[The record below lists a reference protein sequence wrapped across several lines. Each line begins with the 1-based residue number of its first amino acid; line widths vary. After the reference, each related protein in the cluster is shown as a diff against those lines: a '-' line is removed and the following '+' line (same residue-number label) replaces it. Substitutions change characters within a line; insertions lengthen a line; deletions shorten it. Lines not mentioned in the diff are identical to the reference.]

1 MADIFFDGPA
11 PPAGRQ
17 WCAACLMLA
26 KQGAVQA
33 NQDAV
38 RAAAM
43 AGDDAPA
50 VRIRVDIGRTTELA
64 PAVTTAISTIAPQFG
79 PMLVCWSHAIGIEL
93 TPQGVS
99 LASPQEAAMINQAV
113 QLGNRKDRR

>member
-26 KQGAVQA
+26 KQGTVQA
-33 NQDAV
+33 SQDAV
-38 RAAAM
+38 RAAAL
-43 AGDDAPA
+43 APDSDPP
-50 VRIRVDIGRTTELA
+50 VRITVDTREAELA

-93 TPQGVS
+93 TPAGVTM
-99 LASPQEAAMINQAV
+99 ASPQEAAMINQAV
-113 QLGNRKDRR
+113 QLNRKDRR